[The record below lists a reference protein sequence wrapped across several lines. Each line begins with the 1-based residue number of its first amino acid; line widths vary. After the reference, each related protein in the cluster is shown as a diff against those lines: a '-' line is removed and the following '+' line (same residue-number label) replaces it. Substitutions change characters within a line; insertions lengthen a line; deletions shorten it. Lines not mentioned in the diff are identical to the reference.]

1 MDNLLNGIANLIT
14 SLNSLAPIW
23 TATATAIQN
32 QTIATT
38 AATTATTAVPKL
50 KPEQPSI
57 FDGNQQ
63 RVNAFINEL
72 RFYFSALKVTDSAQM
87 ITYALSK
94 IKGGKNDLAT
104 RWADQQR
111 TAIIHGDKQTPKTY
125 HFADYIAFE
134 KAFIDYFALRDT
146 AGDAIE
152 AITILNQ
159 GNNTAEEYLVM
170 FNSYAD
176 LSGYNE
182 PALLREYK
190 RGLNDQL
197 KMKVANTYPLPTTL
211 KEWKD
216 RSCEIDHAWRIER
229 KENPRKNPGTFD
241 RNPRGSPQRFTPR
254 QFDRQTTPAPAKD
267 PMAMDVDRSRNRPP
281 MMKQTCFTCGK
292 PGHYARE
299 CTDKAAKIRA
309 IIGDAT
315 PDERKALLGEA
326 GF

>member
-1 MDNLLNGIANLIT
+1 MDALLNGLNTLIT
-14 SLNSLAPIW
+14 AINTLVPIW
-23 TATATAIQN
+23 SQTATAIQN
-32 QTIATT
+32 H
-38 AATTATTAVPKL
+38 TTATTAASAAQPKL
-50 KPEQPSI
+50 KPEQPPI

-72 RFYFSALKVTDSAQM
+72 HFYYLTLKITDESDQ

-94 IKGGKNDLAT
+94 IKGGKNDIAT

-111 TAIIHGDKQTPKTY
+111 NSIIHGIKQSPKIH
-125 HFADYIAFE
+125 HFADFAAFE
-134 KAFIDYFALRDT
+134 KAFVDYFALRDT

-152 AITILNQ
+152 AITVLIQ
-159 GNNTAEEYLVM
+159 GNGTAEEYLVM

-182 PALLREYK
+182 PALLKEYK
-190 RGLNDQL
+190 RGLNHQL
-197 KMKVANTYPLPTTL
+197 RNKVANTYPIPTTL
-211 KEWKD
+211 KDWQT
-216 RSCEIDHAWRIER
+216 RSCEIDRAWRIEQ
-229 KENPRKNPGTFD
+229 KDAPRKNPSTND
-241 RNPRGSPQRFTPR
+241 RNPRGSPQRFNPR
-254 QFDRQTTPAPAKD
+254 PFERQTTPAPAKD

-281 MMKQTCFTCGK
+281 MTKTPTCYTCGK

-309 IIGDAT
+309 IVGDMA
-315 PDERKALLGEA
+315 PDQRKTLFEEA